1 MSRKFFT
8 PLIAF
13 IMCLASCSFIS
24 KDFDT
29 SDKDNLIIQL
39 ITYVLDQ
46 AHYLDKDINDEFSE
60 KVFKTFIDNLDPSKR
75 YFYASDIE
83 EFSEYKYLID
93 DAFKNPNL
101 DFFNLVYNRYNIRL
115 VESKSIFELILSQP
129 FDFSKEEIFE
139 SDFELLDF
147 VQTKSEL
154 YERWRKLLKTYV
166 IENYHD
172 EIEDDLKKLEKD
184 SSFVVRKP
192 ELIEKENREL
202 LNETMLQNFKF
213 ISEEMQRSDWFS
225 VYINSFV
232 SQYDPNTSYLDPESK
247 DRFDVDMSGNYA
259 GIGARLQ
266 KKIDKVEITEVISG
280 GPAWRDNKL
289 EKGDAI
295 LKVRQ
300 DNEEEPVSILNMR
313 LSEAVKLIKGK
324 KGTKVH
330 LTVKKVDGSISEI
343 TVKRDIVLLEET
355 YIKSSFVQ
363 KDSSIYG
370 VINIPKFYID
380 FDNQSNRDAAKD
392 LKIEIERLKEVG
404 VQGLIIDLRNNGG
417 GSLKTVVDMAGMFI
431 KNGPVVQVKY
441 FDKEKQVL
449 RDRDK
454 NILWKGPL
462 VILVNEGS
470 ASASE
475 ILAAAMQDY
484 KRAIIIGG
492 NQTWGK
498 GTVQTVF
505 PLNRMVRGNTNGDLG
520 ALRYTTQKYYR
531 INGGS
536 VQLEGVKSDI
546 NVPYRYKYLEFGE
559 KDSENPLKWDEI
571 DKVEFT
577 PWNSNFDFDEAINKS
592 NLRMAS
598 NEYLK
603 LIDENAKWIKFI
615 RDNKIINLNYEKFKL
630 EINEN
635 LTKTEKFK
643 ILNDY
648 SMNYNFKSLPYE
660 IDLIKNDSVLGL
672 KRKRWHA
679 SLNKDL
685 YIDEALNVLSDL
697 RFSIHNKPENEP
709 TEFDARYGNEPGDGI
724 VSGSVLRPGGDGL
737 IFLSTSTNIQ
747 TTNN

>member
-1 MSRKFFT
+1 MSKNLFT
-8 PLIAF
+8 LLIAF
-13 IMCLASCSFIS
+13 IMCLASCSFVS

-46 AHYLDKDINDEFSE
+46 AHYLDKEINDEFSE
-60 KVFKTFIDNLDPSKR
+60 KVFDTFLENLDPYKR

-83 EFSEYKYLID
+83 EFSKYKYLID

-101 DFFNLVYNRYNIRL
+101 DFFELVYKRYTKRML
-115 VESKSIFELILSQP
+115 ESEKIFNDILSKP
-129 FDFSKEEIFE
+129 FDFNKNEVCEC
-139 SDFELLDF
+139 DFEELDY
-147 VQTKSEL
+147 VKTKDQL
-154 YERWRKLLKTYV
+154 FDRWRKLLKIYV
-166 IENYHD
+166 IENYHN
-172 EIEDDLKKLEKD
+172 EIEDDLRKSKED
-184 SSFVVRKP
+184 SDFILRNPV
-192 ELIEKENREL
+192 LIEKKTRETL
-202 LNETMLQNFKF
+202 KETMQQNYAF

-280 GPAWRDNKL
+280 GPAWRDNIL

-300 DNEEEPVSILNMR
+300 DNEDEPVGILNMR

-330 LTVKKVDGSISEI
+330 LTVKKVDGTVTEV

-355 YIKSSFVQ
+355 YIKSSIVE
-363 KDSSIYG
+363 KDNNTYG
-370 VINIPKFYID
+370 LINIPKFYID

-392 LKIEIERLKEVG
+392 LRTEIERLKEQG
-404 VQGLIIDLRNNGG
+404 IQGLVIDLRNNGG
-417 GSLKTVVDMAGMFI
+417 GALKTVVDMAGMFI

-449 RDRDK
+449 SDRDRSV
-454 NILWKGPL
+454 LWTGPL

-498 GTVQTVF
+498 GTVQNVF

-559 KDSENPLKWDEI
+559 KDSENPLQWDEI
-571 DKVEFT
+571 DKVEFDT
-577 PWNSNFDFDEAINKS
+577 WNSNFNFEEAITKS
-592 NLRMAS
+592 NKRMAN

-603 LIDENAKWIKFI
+603 LVDENAKWIKSV
-615 RDNKIINLNYEKFKL
+615 RDNKLINLNYDKFKL
-630 EINEN
+630 ELEEN
-635 LTKTEKFK
+635 SSITEKFK
-643 ILNDY
+643 ALNDY
-648 SMNYNFKSLPYE
+648 SMNYSFKSLPYE
-660 IDLIKNDSVLGL
+660 LDLIKNDSVLGL
-672 KRKRWHA
+672 KRERWHK
-679 SLNKDL
+679 SLNKDF

-697 RFSIHNKPENEP
+697 RFS
-709 TEFDARYGNEPGDGI
+709 Y
-724 VSGSVLRPGGDGL
+724 L
-737 IFLSTSTNIQ
+737 
-747 TTNN
+747 NN

>member
-1 MSRKFFT
+1 MSKNLFT
-8 PLIAF
+8 LLIAF
-13 IMCLASCSFIS
+13 IMCLASCSFVS

-46 AHYLDKDINDEFSE
+46 AHYLDKEINDEFSE
-60 KVFKTFIDNLDPSKR
+60 KVFDTFLENLDPYKR

-83 EFSEYKYLID
+83 EFSKYKYLID

-101 DFFNLVYNRYNIRL
+101 DFFELVYKRYTKRML
-115 VESKSIFELILSQP
+115 ESEKIFNDILSKP
-129 FDFSKEEIFE
+129 FDFNKDEVCEC
-139 SDFELLDF
+139 DFEELDY
-147 VQTKSEL
+147 VKTKDQL
-154 YERWRKLLKTYV
+154 FDRWRKLLKIYV
-166 IENYHD
+166 IEIYHN
-172 EIEDDLKKLEKD
+172 EIEDDLRKSKENSDFIL
-184 SSFVVRKP
+184 RKP
-192 ELIEKENREL
+192 VLIEQKTRESLKEI
-202 LNETMLQNFKF
+202 MQQNYVF

-280 GPAWRDNKL
+280 GPAWRDNIL

-300 DNEEEPVSILNMR
+300 DNEDEPVGILNMR

-330 LTVKKVDGSISEI
+330 LTVKKLDGTVNEI

-355 YIKSSFVQ
+355 YIKSSIVE
-363 KDSSIYG
+363 KDNNTYG
-370 VINIPKFYID
+370 LINIPKFYID

-392 LKIEIERLKEVG
+392 LRTEIERLKEQG
-404 VQGLIIDLRNNGG
+404 IQGLVIDLRNNGG
-417 GSLKTVVDMAGMFI
+417 GALKTVVEMAGMFI

-449 RDRDK
+449 SDRDRSV
-454 NILWKGPL
+454 LWTGPL

-498 GTVQTVF
+498 GTVQNVF

-559 KDSENPLKWDEI
+559 KDSENPLQWDEI
-571 DKVEFT
+571 DKVEFDT
-577 PWNSNFDFDEAINKS
+577 WNSNFNFEEAITQSNK
-592 NLRMAS
+592 RMAD

-603 LIDENAKWIKFI
+603 LIDENAKWIKSI
-615 RDNKIINLNYEKFKL
+615 RDNKLINLNYDKFKL
-630 EINEN
+630 ELEEN
-635 LTKTEKFK
+635 SSISKKFK
-643 ILNDY
+643 ALNDY
-648 SMNYNFKSLPYE
+648 SMNYSFKSLPYE
-660 IDLIKNDSVLGL
+660 LDLIKNDSVLGL
-672 KRKRWHA
+672 KRERWHK
-679 SLNKDL
+679 SLNKDF

-697 RFSIHNKPENEP
+697 RFSYLDN
-709 TEFDARYGNEPGDGI
+709 
-724 VSGSVLRPGGDGL
+724 
-737 IFLSTSTNIQ
+737 
-747 TTNN
+747 

>member
-1 MSRKFFT
+1 MRKNVFT
-8 PLIAF
+8 LLIAF

-24 KDFDT
+24 KNFDT
-29 SDKDNLIIQL
+29 SDKDNLVIQL
-39 ITYVLDQ
+39 ITYVLDE
-46 AHYLDKDINDEFSE
+46 AHYLDKEINDEFSE
-60 KVFKTFIDNLDPSKR
+60 KVFDTFLENLDPYKR
-75 YFYASDIE
+75 YFYASDFE
-83 EFSEYKYLID
+83 EFSKYKYSVD

-101 DFFNLVYNRYNIRL
+101 DFFELVYKRYNKRIS
-115 VESKSIFELILSQP
+115 ESEKIFNSILSKP
-129 FDFSKEEIFE
+129 FDFSKNEVFE
-139 SDFELLDF
+139 LDFEVLEY
-147 VQTKSEL
+147 VQSKEEL
-154 YERWRKLLKTYV
+154 YDRWRKLLKIYV
-166 IENYHD
+166 IENYHN
-172 EIEDDLKKLEKD
+172 EIEDDLRKQEEDANFK
-184 SSFVVRKP
+184 VRDFK
-192 ELIEKENREL
+192 LIEKETRESL
-202 LNETMLQNFKF
+202 AETLIQNFKF
-213 ISEEMQRSDWFS
+213 VTEEMQRSDWFS

-280 GPAWRDNKL
+280 GPAWRDNIL

-300 DNEEEPVSILNMR
+300 DKQEESVSILNMR

-330 LTVKKVDGSISEI
+330 LTVKKVDGSISEV
-343 TVKRDIVLLEET
+343 TVKRDIVQLEET
-355 YIKSSFVQ
+355 YIKSSIVE
-363 KDSSIYG
+363 KGNNNYG

-380 FDNQSNRDAAKD
+380 FDNQNNRDAAKD
-392 LKIEIERLKEVG
+392 LRTEIIRLKE
-404 VQGLIIDLRNNGG
+404 QGMKGLVIDLRNNGG
-417 GSLKTVVDMAGMFI
+417 GALKTVVDMAGMFI

-449 RDRDK
+449 SDRDRS
-454 NILWKGPL
+454 ILWTGPL

-498 GTVQTVF
+498 GTVQNVF

-546 NVPYRYKYLEFGE
+546 NVPFRYKYLDYGE

-571 DKVEFT
+571 DKVNYTTWE
-577 PWNSNFDFDEAINKS
+577 SNFDFDLAISKS
-592 NLRMAS
+592 KERMS
-598 NEYLK
+598 NNEYLK
-603 LIDENAKWIKFI
+603 LVDENARWIKKV
-615 RDNKIINLNYEKFKL
+615 RDDKLINLNYDKYKIELEKNSSETKKFKA
-630 EINEN
+630 
-635 LTKTEKFK
+635 
-643 ILNDY
+643 LNDF
-648 SMNYNFKSLPYE
+648 SMNYNFRSLPYE
-660 IDLIKNDSVLGL
+660 LDLIEKDSVLGI
-672 KRKRWHA
+672 KRERWHK
-679 SLNKDL
+679 SLNKDF

-697 RFSIHNKPENEP
+697 RFSYLDN
-709 TEFDARYGNEPGDGI
+709 
-724 VSGSVLRPGGDGL
+724 
-737 IFLSTSTNIQ
+737 
-747 TTNN
+747 

>member
-1 MSRKFFT
+1 MSKNLFT
-8 PLIAF
+8 LLIAF
-13 IMCLASCSFIS
+13 IMCLASCSFVS

-46 AHYLDKDINDEFSE
+46 AHYLDKEINDEFSE
-60 KVFKTFIDNLDPSKR
+60 KVFYTFLENLDPYKR

-83 EFSEYKYLID
+83 EFSKYKFLID

-101 DFFNLVYNRYNIRL
+101 DFFELVYKRYNKRIL
-115 VESKSIFELILSQP
+115 ESEKIFNDILSKP
-129 FDFSKEEIFE
+129 FDFNKDEVCEC
-139 SDFELLDF
+139 DFEELDY
-147 VQTKSEL
+147 VKTKDQL
-154 YERWRKLLKTYV
+154 FDRWRKLLKIYV
-166 IENYHD
+166 IENYHN
-172 EIEDDLKKLEKD
+172 EIEDDLRKSKD
-184 SSFVVRKP
+184 DSDFILRNPV
-192 ELIEKENREL
+192 LIEKKTRETL
-202 LNETMLQNFKF
+202 KETMQQNYAF

-280 GPAWRDNKL
+280 GPAWRDNIL

-300 DNEEEPVSILNMR
+300 DNEDEPVGILNMR

-330 LTVKKVDGSISEI
+330 LTVKKVDGTVTEV

-355 YIKSSFVQ
+355 YIKSSIVE
-363 KDSSIYG
+363 KDNNTYG
-370 VINIPKFYID
+370 LINIPKFYID

-392 LKIEIERLKEVG
+392 LRTEIERLKEQG
-404 VQGLIIDLRNNGG
+404 IQGLVIDLRNNGG
-417 GSLKTVVDMAGMFI
+417 GALKTVVDMAGMFI

-449 RDRDK
+449 SDRDRSV
-454 NILWKGPL
+454 LWTGPL

-498 GTVQTVF
+498 GTVQNVF
-505 PLNRMVRGNTNGDLG
+505 PLNRMGRGNTNGDLG

-559 KDSENPLKWDEI
+559 KDSENPLQWDEI
-571 DKVEFT
+571 DKVEFDT
-577 PWNSNFDFDEAINKS
+577 WNSNFNFEEAITKS
-592 NLRMAS
+592 NKRMAN

-603 LIDENAKWIKFI
+603 LVDENAKWIKSV
-615 RDNKIINLNYEKFKL
+615 RDNKLINLNYDKFKL
-630 EINEN
+630 ELEEN
-635 LTKTEKFK
+635 SSITEKFK
-643 ILNDY
+643 ALNDY
-648 SMNYNFKSLPYE
+648 SMNYSFKSLPYE
-660 IDLIKNDSVLGL
+660 LDLIKNDSVLGL
-672 KRKRWHA
+672 KRERWHK
-679 SLNKDL
+679 SLNKDF

-697 RFSIHNKPENEP
+697 RFSYLDN
-709 TEFDARYGNEPGDGI
+709 
-724 VSGSVLRPGGDGL
+724 
-737 IFLSTSTNIQ
+737 
-747 TTNN
+747 

>member
-1 MSRKFFT
+1 MSKNLFT
-8 PLIAF
+8 LLIAF
-13 IMCLASCSFIS
+13 IMCLASCSFVS

-46 AHYLDKDINDEFSE
+46 AHYLDKEINDEFSE
-60 KVFKTFIDNLDPSKR
+60 KVFDTFLENLDPYKR

-83 EFSEYKYLID
+83 EFSKYKYLID

-101 DFFNLVYNRYNIRL
+101 DFFELVYKRYTKRML
-115 VESKSIFELILSQP
+115 ESEKIFNDILSKP
-129 FDFSKEEIFE
+129 FDFNKNEVCEC
-139 SDFELLDF
+139 DFEELDY
-147 VQTKSEL
+147 VKTKDQL
-154 YERWRKLLKTYV
+154 FDRWRKLLKIYV
-166 IENYHD
+166 IENYHN
-172 EIEDDLKKLEKD
+172 EIEDDLRKSKED
-184 SSFVVRKP
+184 SDFILRNPV
-192 ELIEKENREL
+192 LIEKKTRETL
-202 LNETMLQNFKF
+202 KETMQQNYAF

-280 GPAWRDNKL
+280 GPAWRDNIL

-300 DNEEEPVSILNMR
+300 DKEDEPVGILNMR

-330 LTVKKVDGSISEI
+330 LTVKKVDGTVTEV

-355 YIKSSFVQ
+355 YIKSSIVE
-363 KDSSIYG
+363 KDNNTYG
-370 VINIPKFYID
+370 LINIPKFYID

-392 LKIEIERLKEVG
+392 LRTEIERLKEQG
-404 VQGLIIDLRNNGG
+404 IQGLVIDLRNNGG
-417 GSLKTVVDMAGMFI
+417 GALKTVVDMAGMFI

-449 RDRDK
+449 SDRDRSV
-454 NILWKGPL
+454 LWTGPL

-498 GTVQTVF
+498 GTVQNVF

-559 KDSENPLKWDEI
+559 KDSENPLQWDEI
-571 DKVEFT
+571 DKVEFNT
-577 PWNSNFDFDEAINKS
+577 WNSNFNFEEAITKS
-592 NLRMAS
+592 NKRMAN

-603 LIDENAKWIKFI
+603 LVDENAKWIKSV
-615 RDNKIINLNYEKFKL
+615 RDNKLINLNYDKYKL
-630 EINEN
+630 ELEEN
-635 LTKTEKFK
+635 SSITEKFK
-643 ILNDY
+643 ALNDY
-648 SMNYNFKSLPYE
+648 SMNYSFKSLPYE
-660 IDLIKNDSVLGL
+660 LDLIKNDSVLGL
-672 KRKRWHA
+672 KRERWHK
-679 SLNKDL
+679 SLNKDF

-697 RFSIHNKPENEP
+697 RFSYLDN
-709 TEFDARYGNEPGDGI
+709 
-724 VSGSVLRPGGDGL
+724 
-737 IFLSTSTNIQ
+737 
-747 TTNN
+747 

>member
-1 MSRKFFT
+1 
-8 PLIAF
+8 
-13 IMCLASCSFIS
+13 MCLASCSFVS

-29 SDKDNLIIQL
+29 SDKDNLVIQL

-46 AHYLDKDINDEFSE
+46 AHYLDKEINDEFSE
-60 KVFKTFIDNLDPSKR
+60 KVFNTFLENLDPFKR
-75 YFYASDIE
+75 YFNSSDIKD
-83 EFSEYKYLID
+83 FSAYKYSID

-101 DFFNLVYNRYNIRL
+101 EFFDLVYERYSKRMS
-115 VESKSIFELILSQP
+115 ESEEIFKEILSQP
-129 FDFSKEEIFE
+129 FDFSKDEVCEC
-139 SDFELLDF
+139 DFEVLDY
-147 VQTKSEL
+147 VKTKDEL
-154 YERWRKLLKTYV
+154 YDRWRKLLKIYV

-172 EIEDDLKKLEKD
+172 EIKLDLKKQEEDIEFNPRTLAE
-184 SSFVVRKP
+184 
-192 ELIEKENREL
+192 IEKETRDAL
-202 LNETMLQNFKF
+202 SVTMNDNYRF
-213 ISEEMQRSDWFS
+213 ITQEIQRGDWLS
-225 VYINSFV
+225 IYINSFV

-280 GPAWRDNKL
+280 GPAWRDNIL

-300 DNEEEPVSILNMR
+300 DDENEAVSILEMR
-313 LSEAVKLIKGK
+313 LSEAVKLIKGD

-330 LTVKKVDGSISEI
+330 LTIKKVDGSINEV

-355 YIKSSFVQ
+355 YIKSSIVEKGDNF
-363 KDSSIYG
+363 YG

-392 LKIEIERLKEVG
+392 LRTEISRLKEEG
-404 VQGLIIDLRNNGG
+404 VKGLVIDLRNNGG
-417 GSLKTVVDMAGMFI
+417 GALKTVVDMAGMFI
-431 KNGPVVQVKY
+431 KSGPVVQVKY

-449 RDRDK
+449 SDRDRS
-454 NILWKGPL
+454 ILWTGPL

-498 GTVQTVF
+498 GTVQNVF

-531 INGGS
+531 INGRS

-546 NVPYRYKYLEFGE
+546 NVPYRYKYLDFGE
-559 KDSENPLKWDEI
+559 KDSENPLQWDEI
-571 DKVEFT
+571 DDVDYTK
-577 PWNSNFDFDEAINKS
+577 WQSNFDFEEAIEKS
-592 NLRMAS
+592 KIRMTD
-598 NEYLK
+598 NEYLN
-603 LIDENAKWIKFI
+603 LVEENAKWIKSI
-615 RDNKIINLNYEKFKL
+615 RDDKVINLNYEKFKEEL
-630 EINEN
+630 ENN
-635 LTKTEKFK
+635 SLKTEKFK
-643 ILNDY
+643 SLNDY
-648 SMNYNFKSLPYE
+648 SLDYKFQSLPYE
-660 IDLIKNDSVLGL
+660 LDLIKKDSVLGI
-672 KRKRWHA
+672 KRERWHK
-679 SLNKDL
+679 SLNKDF

-697 RFSIHNKPENEP
+697 RFSYLEN
-709 TEFDARYGNEPGDGI
+709 
-724 VSGSVLRPGGDGL
+724 
-737 IFLSTSTNIQ
+737 
-747 TTNN
+747 

>member
-1 MSRKFFT
+1 MSKNLFT
-8 PLIAF
+8 LLIAF
-13 IMCLASCSFIS
+13 IMCLASCSFVS

-46 AHYLDKDINDEFSE
+46 AHYLDKEINNEFSE
-60 KVFKTFIDNLDPSKR
+60 KVFDTFLENLDPYKR

-83 EFSEYKYLID
+83 EFSKYKYLID

-101 DFFNLVYNRYNIRL
+101 DFFELVYKRYTKRML
-115 VESKSIFELILSQP
+115 ESEKIFNDILSKP
-129 FDFSKEEIFE
+129 FDFNKNEVCEC
-139 SDFELLDF
+139 DFEELDY
-147 VQTKSEL
+147 VKTKDQL
-154 YERWRKLLKTYV
+154 FDRWRKLLKIYV
-166 IENYHD
+166 IENYHN
-172 EIEDDLKKLEKD
+172 EIEDDL
-184 SSFVVRKP
+184 RKSKEDTDFSIRSP
-192 ELIEKENREL
+192 NLIEKKTRETL
-202 LNETMLQNFKF
+202 KETMQQNYAF

-280 GPAWRDNKL
+280 GPAWRDNIL

-300 DNEEEPVSILNMR
+300 DKENEPVGILNMR

-330 LTVKKVDGSISEI
+330 LTVKKVDGTVTEV

-355 YIKSSFVQ
+355 YIKSSIVE
-363 KDSSIYG
+363 KDNNTYG
-370 VINIPKFYID
+370 LINIPKFYID

-392 LKIEIERLKEVG
+392 LRTEIERLKEQG
-404 VQGLIIDLRNNGG
+404 IQGLVIDLRNNGG
-417 GSLKTVVDMAGMFI
+417 GALKTVVDMAGMFI

-449 RDRDK
+449 SDRDRSV
-454 NILWKGPL
+454 LWTGPL

-498 GTVQTVF
+498 GTVQNVF

-559 KDSENPLKWDEI
+559 KDSENPLQWDEI
-571 DKVEFT
+571 DKVEFDT
-577 PWNSNFDFDEAINKS
+577 WNSNFNFEEAITKS
-592 NLRMAS
+592 NKRMAN

-603 LIDENAKWIKFI
+603 LVDENAKWIKSV
-615 RDNKIINLNYEKFKL
+615 RDNKLINLNYDKFKL
-630 EINEN
+630 ELEEN
-635 LTKTEKFK
+635 SSITEKFK
-643 ILNDY
+643 ALNDY
-648 SMNYNFKSLPYE
+648 SMNYSFKSLPYE
-660 IDLIKNDSVLGL
+660 LDLIKNDSVLGL
-672 KRKRWHA
+672 KRERWHK
-679 SLNKDL
+679 SLNKDF

-697 RFSIHNKPENEP
+697 RFSYLDN
-709 TEFDARYGNEPGDGI
+709 
-724 VSGSVLRPGGDGL
+724 
-737 IFLSTSTNIQ
+737 
-747 TTNN
+747 

>member
-1 MSRKFFT
+1 MSKNLFT
-8 PLIAF
+8 LLIAF
-13 IMCLASCSFIS
+13 IMCLASCSFVS

-46 AHYLDKDINDEFSE
+46 AHYLDKEINDEFSE
-60 KVFKTFIDNLDPSKR
+60 KVFDTFLENLDPYKR

-83 EFSEYKYLID
+83 EFSKYKYLID

-101 DFFNLVYNRYNIRL
+101 DFFELVYKRYTKRML
-115 VESKSIFELILSQP
+115 ESEKIFNDILSKP
-129 FDFSKEEIFE
+129 FDFNKDEVCEC
-139 SDFELLDF
+139 DFEELDY
-147 VQTKSEL
+147 VKTKDQL
-154 YERWRKLLKTYV
+154 FDRWRKLLKIYV
-166 IENYHD
+166 IENYHN
-172 EIEDDLKKLEKD
+172 EIEDDLRKSKED
-184 SSFVVRKP
+184 SDFILRNPV
-192 ELIEKENREL
+192 LIEKKTRETL
-202 LNETMLQNFKF
+202 KETMQQNYAF

-280 GPAWRDNKL
+280 GPAWRDNIL

-300 DNEEEPVSILNMR
+300 DKEDEPVGILNMR

-330 LTVKKVDGSISEI
+330 LTVKKVDGTVTEV

-355 YIKSSFVQ
+355 YIKSSIVE
-363 KDSSIYG
+363 KDNNTYG
-370 VINIPKFYID
+370 LINIPKFYID

-392 LKIEIERLKEVG
+392 LRTEIERLKEQG
-404 VQGLIIDLRNNGG
+404 IQGLVIDLRNNGG
-417 GSLKTVVDMAGMFI
+417 GALKTVVDMAGMFI

-449 RDRDK
+449 SDRDRSV
-454 NILWKGPL
+454 LWTGPL

-498 GTVQTVF
+498 GTVQNVF

-559 KDSENPLKWDEI
+559 KDSENPLQWDEI
-571 DKVEFT
+571 DKVEFDT
-577 PWNSNFDFDEAINKS
+577 WNSNFNFEEAITKS
-592 NLRMAS
+592 NKRMAN

-603 LIDENAKWIKFI
+603 LVDENAKWIKSV
-615 RDNKIINLNYEKFKL
+615 RDNKLINLNYDKFKL
-630 EINEN
+630 ELEEN
-635 LTKTEKFK
+635 SSITEKFK
-643 ILNDY
+643 ALNDY
-648 SMNYNFKSLPYE
+648 SMNYSFKSLPYE
-660 IDLIKNDSVLGL
+660 LDLIKNDSVLGL
-672 KRKRWHA
+672 KRERWHK
-679 SLNKDL
+679 SLNKDF

-697 RFSIHNKPENEP
+697 RFSYLDN
-709 TEFDARYGNEPGDGI
+709 
-724 VSGSVLRPGGDGL
+724 
-737 IFLSTSTNIQ
+737 
-747 TTNN
+747 

>member
-1 MSRKFFT
+1 MSKNLFT
-8 PLIAF
+8 LLIAF
-13 IMCLASCSFIS
+13 IMCLASCSFVS

-46 AHYLDKDINDEFSE
+46 AHYLDKEINDEFSE
-60 KVFKTFIDNLDPSKR
+60 KVFDTFLENLDPYKR

-83 EFSEYKYLID
+83 EFSKYKYLID

-101 DFFNLVYNRYNIRL
+101 DFFELVYKRYTKRML
-115 VESKSIFELILSQP
+115 ESEKIFNDILSKP
-129 FDFSKEEIFE
+129 FDFNKNEVCEC
-139 SDFELLDF
+139 DFEELDY
-147 VQTKSEL
+147 VKTKDQL
-154 YERWRKLLKTYV
+154 FDRWRKLLKIYV
-166 IENYHD
+166 IENYHN
-172 EIEDDLKKLEKD
+172 EIEDDLRKSKD
-184 SSFVVRKP
+184 DSDFILRNPV
-192 ELIEKENREL
+192 LIEKKTRESL
-202 LNETMLQNFKF
+202 KETMQQNYAF

-280 GPAWRDNKL
+280 GPAWRDNIL

-300 DNEEEPVSILNMR
+300 DKEDEPVGILNMR

-330 LTVKKVDGSISEI
+330 LTVKKVDGTVTEV

-355 YIKSSFVQ
+355 YIKSSIVE
-363 KDSSIYG
+363 KDNNTYG
-370 VINIPKFYID
+370 LINIPKFYID

-392 LKIEIERLKEVG
+392 LRTEIERLKEQG
-404 VQGLIIDLRNNGG
+404 IQGLVIDLRNNGG
-417 GSLKTVVDMAGMFI
+417 GALKTVVDMAGMFI

-449 RDRDK
+449 SDRDRSV
-454 NILWKGPL
+454 LWTGPL

-498 GTVQTVF
+498 GTVQNVF

-559 KDSENPLKWDEI
+559 KDSENPLQWDEI
-571 DKVEFT
+571 DKVEFDT
-577 PWNSNFDFDEAINKS
+577 WNSNFNFEEAITKS
-592 NLRMAS
+592 NKRMAN

-603 LIDENAKWIKFI
+603 LVDENAKWIKSV
-615 RDNKIINLNYEKFKL
+615 RDNKLINLNYDKFKL
-630 EINEN
+630 ELEEN
-635 LTKTEKFK
+635 SSITEKFK
-643 ILNDY
+643 ALNDY
-648 SMNYNFKSLPYE
+648 SMNYSFKSLPYE
-660 IDLIKNDSVLGL
+660 LDLIKNDSVLGL
-672 KRKRWHA
+672 KRERWHK
-679 SLNKDL
+679 SLNKDF

-697 RFSIHNKPENEP
+697 RFSYLDN
-709 TEFDARYGNEPGDGI
+709 
-724 VSGSVLRPGGDGL
+724 
-737 IFLSTSTNIQ
+737 
-747 TTNN
+747 

>member
-1 MSRKFFT
+1 MSKNLFT
-8 PLIAF
+8 LLIAF
-13 IMCLASCSFIS
+13 IMCLASCSFVS

-46 AHYLDKDINDEFSE
+46 AHYLDKEINDEFSE
-60 KVFKTFIDNLDPSKR
+60 KVFDTFLENLDPYKR

-83 EFSEYKYLID
+83 EFSKYKYLID

-101 DFFNLVYNRYNIRL
+101 DFFELVYKRYTKRML
-115 VESKSIFELILSQP
+115 ESEKIFNDILSKP
-129 FDFSKEEIFE
+129 FDFNKNEVCEC
-139 SDFELLDF
+139 DFEELDY
-147 VQTKSEL
+147 VKTKDQL
-154 YERWRKLLKTYV
+154 FDRWRKLLKIYV
-166 IENYHD
+166 IENYHN
-172 EIEDDLKKLEKD
+172 EIEDDLRKSKED
-184 SSFVVRKP
+184 SDFILRNPV
-192 ELIEKENREL
+192 LIEKKTRETL
-202 LNETMLQNFKF
+202 KETMQQNYAF

-280 GPAWRDNKL
+280 GPAWRDNIL

-300 DNEEEPVSILNMR
+300 DKEDEPVGILNMR

-330 LTVKKVDGSISEI
+330 LTVKKVDGTVTEV

-355 YIKSSFVQ
+355 YIKSSIVE
-363 KDSSIYG
+363 KDNNTYG
-370 VINIPKFYID
+370 LINIPKFYID

-392 LKIEIERLKEVG
+392 LRTEIERLKEQG
-404 VQGLIIDLRNNGG
+404 IQGLVIDLRNNGG
-417 GSLKTVVDMAGMFI
+417 GALKTVVDMAGMFI

-449 RDRDK
+449 SDRDRSV
-454 NILWKGPL
+454 LWTGPL

-498 GTVQTVF
+498 GTVQNVF

-559 KDSENPLKWDEI
+559 KDSENPLQWDEI
-571 DKVEFT
+571 DKVEFNT
-577 PWNSNFDFDEAINKS
+577 WNSNFNFEEAITKS
-592 NLRMAS
+592 NKRMAN

-603 LIDENAKWIKFI
+603 LVDENAKWIKSV
-615 RDNKIINLNYEKFKL
+615 RDNKLINLNYDKFKL
-630 EINEN
+630 ELEEN
-635 LTKTEKFK
+635 SSITEKFK
-643 ILNDY
+643 ALNDY
-648 SMNYNFKSLPYE
+648 SMNYSFKSLPYE
-660 IDLIKNDSVLGL
+660 LDLIKNDSVLGL
-672 KRKRWHA
+672 KRERWHK
-679 SLNKDL
+679 SLNKDF

-697 RFSIHNKPENEP
+697 RFS
-709 TEFDARYGNEPGDGI
+709 Y
-724 VSGSVLRPGGDGL
+724 L
-737 IFLSTSTNIQ
+737 
-747 TTNN
+747 NN

>member
-1 MSRKFFT
+1 MSKNLFT
-8 PLIAF
+8 LLIAF
-13 IMCLASCSFIS
+13 IMCLASCSFVS

-46 AHYLDKDINDEFSE
+46 AHYLDKEINDEFSE
-60 KVFKTFIDNLDPSKR
+60 KVFDTFLENLDPYKR

-83 EFSEYKYLID
+83 EFSKYKYLID

-101 DFFNLVYNRYNIRL
+101 DFFELVYKRYTKRML
-115 VESKSIFELILSQP
+115 ESEKIFNDILSKP
-129 FDFSKEEIFE
+129 FDFNKDEVCEC
-139 SDFELLDF
+139 DFEELDY
-147 VQTKSEL
+147 VKTKDQL
-154 YERWRKLLKTYV
+154 FDRWRKLLKIYV
-166 IENYHD
+166 IENYHN
-172 EIEDDLKKLEKD
+172 EIEDDLRKSKD
-184 SSFVVRKP
+184 DSNFILRNPV
-192 ELIEKENREL
+192 LIEKKTRESL
-202 LNETMLQNFKF
+202 KETMQQNYAF

-280 GPAWRDNKL
+280 GPAWRDNIL

-300 DNEEEPVSILNMR
+300 DKEDEPVGILNMR

-330 LTVKKVDGSISEI
+330 LTVKKVDGTVTEV

-355 YIKSSFVQ
+355 YIKSSIVE
-363 KDSSIYG
+363 KDNNTYG
-370 VINIPKFYID
+370 LINIPKFYID

-392 LKIEIERLKEVG
+392 LRTEIERLKEQG
-404 VQGLIIDLRNNGG
+404 IQGLVIDLRNNGG
-417 GSLKTVVDMAGMFI
+417 GALKTVVDMAGMFI

-449 RDRDK
+449 SDRDRSV
-454 NILWKGPL
+454 LWTGPL

-498 GTVQTVF
+498 GTVQNVF

-559 KDSENPLKWDEI
+559 KDSENPLQWDEI
-571 DKVEFT
+571 DKVEFDT
-577 PWNSNFDFDEAINKS
+577 WNSNFNFEEAITKS
-592 NLRMAS
+592 NKRMAN

-603 LIDENAKWIKFI
+603 LVDENAKWIKSI
-615 RDNKIINLNYEKFKL
+615 RDNKLINLNYDKFKL
-630 EINEN
+630 ELEEN
-635 LTKTEKFK
+635 SSITEKFK
-643 ILNDY
+643 ALNDY
-648 SMNYNFKSLPYE
+648 SMNYSFKSLPYE
-660 IDLIKNDSVLGL
+660 LDLIKNDSVLGL
-672 KRKRWHA
+672 KRERWHK
-679 SLNKDL
+679 SLNKDF

-697 RFSIHNKPENEP
+697 RFSYLDN
-709 TEFDARYGNEPGDGI
+709 
-724 VSGSVLRPGGDGL
+724 
-737 IFLSTSTNIQ
+737 
-747 TTNN
+747 

>member
-1 MSRKFFT
+1 MSKNLFT
-8 PLIAF
+8 LLIAF
-13 IMCLASCSFIS
+13 IMCLASCSFVS

-46 AHYLDKDINDEFSE
+46 AHYLDKEINDEFSE
-60 KVFKTFIDNLDPSKR
+60 KVFDTFLENLDPYKR

-83 EFSEYKYLID
+83 EFSKYKFLID

-101 DFFNLVYNRYNIRL
+101 DFFELVYKRYTKRML
-115 VESKSIFELILSQP
+115 ESEKIFNDILSKP
-129 FDFSKEEIFE
+129 FDFNIDEVCEC
-139 SDFELLDF
+139 DFEELDY
-147 VQTKSEL
+147 VKTKDQL
-154 YERWRKLLKTYV
+154 FDRWRKLLKIYV
-166 IENYHD
+166 IENYHN
-172 EIEDDLKKLEKD
+172 EIEDDLRKSKED
-184 SSFVVRKP
+184 SDFILRDPV
-192 ELIEKENREL
+192 LIEEKTRESL
-202 LNETMLQNFKF
+202 KETMQQNYVF

-280 GPAWRDNKL
+280 GPAWRDNIL

-300 DNEEEPVSILNMR
+300 DNEDEPIGILNMR

-330 LTVKKVDGSISEI
+330 LTVKKVDGTVTEV

-355 YIKSSFVQ
+355 YIKSSIVE
-363 KDSSIYG
+363 KDNNTYG
-370 VINIPKFYID
+370 LINIPKFYID

-392 LKIEIERLKEVG
+392 LRTEIERLKEEG
-404 VQGLIIDLRNNGG
+404 IQGLVIDLRNNGG
-417 GSLKTVVDMAGMFI
+417 GALKTVVDMAGMFI

-449 RDRDK
+449 SDRDRSV
-454 NILWKGPL
+454 LWTGPL

-498 GTVQTVF
+498 GTVQNVF

-559 KDSENPLKWDEI
+559 KDSENPLQWDEI
-571 DKVEFT
+571 DKVEFDT
-577 PWNSNFDFDEAINKS
+577 WNSNFNFEEAITKS
-592 NLRMAS
+592 NKRMAN

-603 LIDENAKWIKFI
+603 LVDENAKWIKSV
-615 RDNKIINLNYEKFKL
+615 RDNKLINLNYDKFKL
-630 EINEN
+630 ELEEN
-635 LTKTEKFK
+635 SSITEKFK
-643 ILNDY
+643 ALNDY
-648 SMNYNFKSLPYE
+648 SMNYSFKSLPYE
-660 IDLIKNDSVLGL
+660 LDLIKNDSVLGL
-672 KRKRWHA
+672 KRERWHK
-679 SLNKDL
+679 SLNKDF

-697 RFSIHNKPENEP
+697 RFSYLDN
-709 TEFDARYGNEPGDGI
+709 
-724 VSGSVLRPGGDGL
+724 
-737 IFLSTSTNIQ
+737 
-747 TTNN
+747 

>member
-1 MSRKFFT
+1 MGKNLFT
-8 PLIAF
+8 LLIAF
-13 IMCLASCSFIS
+13 IMCLASCSFVS

-29 SDKDNLIIQL
+29 SNKDNLIIQL

-46 AHYLDKDINDEFSE
+46 AHYLDKEINDEFSE
-60 KVFKTFIDNLDPSKR
+60 KVFYTFLENLDPYKR

-83 EFSEYKYLID
+83 EFSKYKYLID

-101 DFFNLVYNRYNIRL
+101 DFFELVYNRYTKRML
-115 VESKSIFELILSQP
+115 ESEKIFNDILSKP
-129 FDFSKEEIFE
+129 FDFNKDEVCEC
-139 SDFELLDF
+139 DFEELDY
-147 VQTKSEL
+147 VNTKNQL
-154 YERWRKLLKTYV
+154 FDRWRKLLKIYV
-166 IENYHD
+166 IENYHN
-172 EIEDDLKKLEKD
+172 EIEDDLRKSKD
-184 SSFVVRKP
+184 DSDFVLRNP
-192 ELIEKENREL
+192 NLIEKKTRESL
-202 LNETMLQNFKF
+202 KETMQQNYSF

-225 VYINSFV
+225 VYINSFA

-280 GPAWRDNKL
+280 GPAWRDNIL

-300 DNEEEPVSILNMR
+300 DNEDEPVGILNMR

-330 LTVKKVDGSISEI
+330 LTVKKVDGTVTEV

-355 YIKSSFVQ
+355 YIKSSIVE
-363 KDSSIYG
+363 KDNNTYG
-370 VINIPKFYID
+370 LINIPKFYID

-392 LKIEIERLKEVG
+392 LRTEIERLKEQG
-404 VQGLIIDLRNNGG
+404 IQGLVIDLRNNGG
-417 GSLKTVVDMAGMFI
+417 GALKTVVDMAGMFI

-449 RDRDK
+449 SDRDRSV
-454 NILWKGPL
+454 LWTGPL

-498 GTVQTVF
+498 GTVQNVF

-559 KDSENPLKWDEI
+559 KDSENPLQWDEI
-571 DKVEFT
+571 DKVEFDT
-577 PWNSNFDFDEAINKS
+577 WNSNFNFEEAITKS
-592 NLRMAS
+592 NKRMAD
-598 NEYLK
+598 NKYLK
-603 LIDENAKWIKFI
+603 LVDENAKWIKSV
-615 RDNKIINLNYEKFKL
+615 RDNKLINLNYNKFKL
-630 EINEN
+630 ELEEN
-635 LTKTEKFK
+635 SSITEKFK
-643 ILNDY
+643 ALNDY
-648 SMNYNFKSLPYE
+648 SMNYSFKSLPYE
-660 IDLIKNDSVLGL
+660 LDLIKNDSVLGL
-672 KRKRWHA
+672 KRERWHK
-679 SLNKDL
+679 SLNKDF

-697 RFSIHNKPENEP
+697 RFSYLDN
-709 TEFDARYGNEPGDGI
+709 
-724 VSGSVLRPGGDGL
+724 
-737 IFLSTSTNIQ
+737 
-747 TTNN
+747 

>member
-1 MSRKFFT
+1 MKKNLFT
-8 PLIAF
+8 SLIAF
-13 IMCLASCSFIS
+13 LMCLASCSFVS

-29 SDKDNLIIQL
+29 SDKDTLIIQL

-46 AHYLDKDINDEFSE
+46 AHYLDKEIDDNFSE
-60 KVFKTFIDNLDPSKR
+60 KVFYTFLENLDPYKR
-75 YFYASDIE
+75 YFYTSDIE
-83 EFSEYKYLID
+83 QFSEYKFSID
-93 DAFKNPNL
+93 DSFKSPNL
-101 DFFNLVYNRYNIRL
+101 NFFDIVYEVYIERMS
-115 VESKSIFELILSQP
+115 ESEKILSNVLSTP
-129 FDFSKEEIFE
+129 FNFSKDEVFQL
-139 SDFELLDF
+139 DFETLDY
-147 VQTKSEL
+147 VQTKDEM
-154 YERWRKLLKTYV
+154 YDRWRRLLKIYV
-166 IENYHD
+166 IENYHN
-172 EIEDDLKKLEKD
+172 EIEDDLRKLELD
-184 SSFVVRKP
+184 NTFEVRDLKV
-192 ELIEKENREL
+192 IEKESRES
-202 LNETMLQNFKF
+202 LNEMMSQNYKF
-213 ISEEMQRSDWFS
+213 VFEEMQRSDWLS

-280 GPAWRDNKL
+280 GPAWRDNIL

-300 DNEEEPVSILNMR
+300 DDEQEPVGILTMR

-330 LTVKKVDGSISEI
+330 LTVKKVDGSISEV
-343 TVKRDIVLLEET
+343 TVKRDIVQLEET
-355 YIKSSFVQ
+355 YIKSSIVE
-363 KDSSIYG
+363 KDNNSYG
-370 VINIPKFYID
+370 IINIPKFYID

-392 LKIEIERLKEVG
+392 LRTEINRLKEQG
-404 VQGLIIDLRNNGG
+404 VKGLVIDLRNNGG
-417 GSLKTVVDMAGMFI
+417 GALKTVVDMAGMFI

-449 RDRDK
+449 SDRDRS
-454 NILWKGPL
+454 ILWSGPL

-498 GTVQTVF
+498 GTVQNVF

-531 INGGS
+531 ISGGS

-546 NVPYRYKYLEFGE
+546 NVPYRYKYLDFGE

-571 DKVEFT
+571 DDVDYTK
-577 PWNSNFDFDEAINKS
+577 WQSNFDFDLAILKS
-592 NLRMAS
+592 KERMS
-598 NEYLK
+598 NNEYLK
-603 LIDENAKWIKFI
+603 LVDENAKWIKTV
-615 RDNKIINLNYEKFKL
+615 RDDKLINLNYDSFKKKLEDNSAKTRKFKA
-630 EINEN
+630 
-635 LTKTEKFK
+635 
-643 ILNDY
+643 LNDF
-648 SMNYNFKSLPYE
+648 SMSYTFKSLPYE
-660 IDLIKNDSVLGL
+660 LDLIEKDSVLGI
-672 KRKRWHA
+672 KRERWHK

-697 RFSIHNKPENEP
+697 RFSYLEN
-709 TEFDARYGNEPGDGI
+709 
-724 VSGSVLRPGGDGL
+724 
-737 IFLSTSTNIQ
+737 
-747 TTNN
+747 

>member
-1 MSRKFFT
+1 MKKNLFT
-8 PLIAF
+8 SLIAF
-13 IMCLASCSFIS
+13 IMCLASCSFVS

-29 SDKDNLIIQL
+29 SDKDSLVIQL

-46 AHYLDKDINDEFSE
+46 AHYLDKEIDDNFSE
-60 KVFKTFIDNLDPSKR
+60 KVFNTFLENLDPYKR

-83 EFSEYKYLID
+83 EFSEYKYSID
-93 DAFKNPNL
+93 DAFKNPNF
-101 DFFNLVYNRYNIRL
+101 DFFDLVYERYKERMS
-115 VESKSIFELILSQP
+115 ESEKIFNKILSTP
-129 FDFSKEEIFE
+129 FDFSKDEVCEC
-139 SDFELLDF
+139 DFEVLDY
-147 VQTKSEL
+147 VQTNHEL
-154 YERWRKLLKTYV
+154 YDRWRKLLKIYV
-166 IENYHD
+166 IENYHN
-172 EIEDDLKKLEKD
+172 EIEDDLRKFEKD
-184 SSFVVRKP
+184 SLFQIRNLD
-192 ELIEKENREL
+192 LIEKETRESL
-202 LNETMLQNFKF
+202 SETMIQNYRFV
-213 ISEEMQRSDWFS
+213 SEEMQRSDWLS

-280 GPAWRDNKL
+280 GPAWRDNIL

-300 DNEEEPVSILNMR
+300 DDEEEPVSILTMR

-330 LTVKKVDGSISEI
+330 LTVKKVDGSISEV
-343 TVKRDIVLLEET
+343 TVKRDIVQLEET
-355 YIKSSFVQ
+355 YIKSSIVE
-363 KDSSIYG
+363 KNNNNYG
-370 VINIPKFYID
+370 IINIPKFYID

-392 LKIEIERLKEVG
+392 LKTEIQRLKE
-404 VQGLIIDLRNNGG
+404 QGIKGLVIDLRNNGG
-417 GSLKTVVDMAGMFI
+417 GALKTVVDMAGMFI

-449 RDRDK
+449 SDRDRS
-454 NILWKGPL
+454 ILWTGPL

-498 GTVQTVF
+498 GTVQNVF

-546 NVPYRYKYLEFGE
+546 NVPYRYKYLDFGE
-559 KDSENPLKWDEI
+559 KDSENPLEWDEI
-571 DKVEFT
+571 DNVDYT
-577 PWNSNFDFDEAINKS
+577 TWQSNFDFDQAIQKS
-592 NLRMAS
+592 KDRMS
-598 NEYLK
+598 NNEYLK
-603 LIDENAKWIKFI
+603 LVDENAKWIKSV
-615 RDNKIINLNYEKFKL
+615 RDDKLINLNYDKFKKEL
-630 EINEN
+630 EEN
-635 LTKTEKFK
+635 LSETKKFDA
-643 ILNDY
+643 LNDF
-648 SMNYNFKSLPYE
+648 SMDFNFKSLPYE
-660 IDLIKNDSVLGL
+660 IDLIEKDSVLGI
-672 KRKRWHA
+672 KRKRWHK
-679 SLNKDL
+679 SLNKDV
-685 YIDEALNVLSDL
+685 YIEEALNVLSDL
-697 RFSIHNKPENEP
+697 RFSYLEN
-709 TEFDARYGNEPGDGI
+709 
-724 VSGSVLRPGGDGL
+724 
-737 IFLSTSTNIQ
+737 
-747 TTNN
+747 

>member
-1 MSRKFFT
+1 MSKNLFT
-8 PLIAF
+8 LLIAF
-13 IMCLASCSFIS
+13 IMCLASCSFVS

-46 AHYLDKDINDEFSE
+46 AHYLDKEINDEFSE
-60 KVFKTFIDNLDPSKR
+60 KVFDTFLENLDPYKR

-83 EFSEYKYLID
+83 EFSKYKFLID

-101 DFFNLVYNRYNIRL
+101 DFFELVYKRYNKRML
-115 VESKSIFELILSQP
+115 ESEKIFNDILSKP
-129 FDFSKEEIFE
+129 FDFNKDEVCEC
-139 SDFELLDF
+139 DFEELDY
-147 VQTKSEL
+147 VKTKDQL
-154 YERWRKLLKTYV
+154 FDRWRKLLKIYV
-166 IENYHD
+166 IENYHN
-172 EIEDDLKKLEKD
+172 EIEDDL
-184 SSFVVRKP
+184 RKSKEDP
-192 ELIEKENREL
+192 DFILRSPSLIEKKTRETL
-202 LNETMLQNFKF
+202 KETMQQNYTF
-213 ISEEMQRSDWFS
+213 ITDELQRSDWFS

-280 GPAWRDNKL
+280 GPAWRDNIL

-300 DNEEEPVSILNMR
+300 DNEDEPVGILNMR

-330 LTVKKVDGSISEI
+330 LTVKKVDGKVTEV

-355 YIKSSFVQ
+355 YIKSTIVE
-363 KDSSIYG
+363 KDNNTYG
-370 VINIPKFYID
+370 LINIPKFYID

-392 LKIEIERLKEVG
+392 LRTEIERLKEQG
-404 VQGLIIDLRNNGG
+404 IQGLVIDLRNNGG
-417 GSLKTVVDMAGMFI
+417 GALKTVVDMAGMFI

-449 RDRDK
+449 SDRDRSV
-454 NILWKGPL
+454 LWTGPL

-498 GTVQTVF
+498 GTVQNVF

-546 NVPYRYKYLEFGE
+546 NVPYRYKYLDFGE

-571 DKVEFT
+571 DKVEFNT
-577 PWNSNFDFDEAINKS
+577 WNSNFNFEEAITKS
-592 NLRMAS
+592 DKRMS
-598 NEYLK
+598 DNEYLK
-603 LIDENAKWIKFI
+603 LVDENAKWIKSV
-615 RDNKIINLNYEKFKL
+615 RDNKLINLNYDKFKL
-630 EINEN
+630 ELEEN
-635 LTKTEKFK
+635 SSKTEKFK
-643 ILNDY
+643 ALNDY
-648 SMNYNFKSLPYE
+648 AMNYSFKSLPYE
-660 IDLIKNDSVLGL
+660 LDLIKNDSVLGL
-672 KRKRWHA
+672 KRQRWHN
-679 SLNKDL
+679 SLNKDF

-697 RFSIHNKPENEP
+697 RFS
-709 TEFDARYGNEPGDGI
+709 Y
-724 VSGSVLRPGGDGL
+724 L
-737 IFLSTSTNIQ
+737 
-747 TTNN
+747 NN

>member
-1 MSRKFFT
+1 MKKNLFT
-8 PLIAF
+8 SLIAF
-13 IMCLASCSFIS
+13 IMCLASCSFVS

-29 SDKDNLIIQL
+29 SDKDSLVIQL

-46 AHYLDKDINDEFSE
+46 AHYLDKEIDDNFSE
-60 KVFKTFIDNLDPSKR
+60 KVFNTFLENLDPYKR

-83 EFSEYKYLID
+83 EFSEYKYSID
-93 DAFKNPNL
+93 DAFKNPNF
-101 DFFNLVYNRYNIRL
+101 DFFDLVYERYKERMS
-115 VESKSIFELILSQP
+115 ESEKIFNKILSTP
-129 FDFSKEEIFE
+129 FDFSKDEVCEC
-139 SDFELLDF
+139 DFEVLDY
-147 VQTKSEL
+147 VQTNHEL
-154 YERWRKLLKTYV
+154 YDRWRKLLKIYV
-166 IENYHD
+166 IENYHN
-172 EIEDDLKKLEKD
+172 EIEDDLRKFEKD
-184 SSFVVRKP
+184 SLFQIRNLD
-192 ELIEKENREL
+192 LIEKETRESL
-202 LNETMLQNFKF
+202 SETMIQNYRFV
-213 ISEEMQRSDWFS
+213 SEEMQRSDWLS

-280 GPAWRDNKL
+280 GPAWRDNIL

-300 DNEEEPVSILNMR
+300 DDEEEPVSILTMR

-330 LTVKKVDGSISEI
+330 LTVKKVDGSISEV
-343 TVKRDIVLLEET
+343 TVKRDIVQLEET
-355 YIKSSFVQ
+355 YIKSSIVE
-363 KDSSIYG
+363 KNNNNYG
-370 VINIPKFYID
+370 IINIPKFYID

-392 LKIEIERLKEVG
+392 LKTEIQRLKEQG
-404 VQGLIIDLRNNGG
+404 VKGLVIDLRNNGG
-417 GSLKTVVDMAGMFI
+417 GALKTVVDMAGMFI

-449 RDRDK
+449 SDRDRS
-454 NILWKGPL
+454 ILWTGPL

-498 GTVQTVF
+498 GTVQNVF

-546 NVPYRYKYLEFGE
+546 NVPYRYKYLDFGE
-559 KDSENPLKWDEI
+559 KDSENPLEWDEI
-571 DKVEFT
+571 DNVDYT
-577 PWNSNFDFDEAINKS
+577 TWQSNFDFDQAIQKS
-592 NLRMAS
+592 KDRMS
-598 NEYLK
+598 NNEYLK
-603 LIDENAKWIKFI
+603 LVDENAKWIKAV
-615 RDNKIINLNYEKFKL
+615 RDDKLINLNYDKFKKEL
-630 EINEN
+630 EEN
-635 LTKTEKFK
+635 LSETKKFDA
-643 ILNDY
+643 LNDF
-648 SMNYNFKSLPYE
+648 SMDFNFKSLPYE
-660 IDLIKNDSVLGL
+660 IDLIEKDSVLGI
-672 KRKRWHA
+672 KRKRWHK
-679 SLNKDL
+679 SLNKDV
-685 YIDEALNVLSDL
+685 YIEEALNVLSDL
-697 RFSIHNKPENEP
+697 RFSYLEN
-709 TEFDARYGNEPGDGI
+709 
-724 VSGSVLRPGGDGL
+724 
-737 IFLSTSTNIQ
+737 
-747 TTNN
+747 

>member
-1 MSRKFFT
+1 MYKNLYT

-13 IMCLASCSFIS
+13 LICLVSCNFVK

-29 SDKDNLIIQL
+29 SNKDFLVIQL
-39 ITYVLDQ
+39 ITYVLDE
-46 AHYLDKDINDEFSE
+46 AHYLEKEIDDKFSE
-60 KVFKTFIDNLDPSKR
+60 KVFNNFIENLDPFKR
-75 YFYASDIE
+75 YFYVSDIE
-83 EFSEYKYLID
+83 DFSKYKYSID

-101 DFFNLVYNRYNIRL
+101 DFFQLVYERYVQRISESEEIFNR
-115 VESKSIFELILSQP
+115 ILSKP
-129 FDFSKEEIFE
+129 FDFSIDEVCEC
-139 SDFELLDF
+139 DFEILDY
-147 VQTKSEL
+147 VQTEDQL
-154 YERWRKLLKTYV
+154 YDRWRKLLKIYV
-166 IENYHD
+166 IENYHN
-172 EIEDDLKKLEKD
+172 EIEDDL
-184 SSFVVRKP
+184 RKI
-192 ELIEKENREL
+192 ENDGNFKRRSLDIIEKESREAL
-202 LNETMLQNFKF
+202 SEMMNQNHRF
-213 ISEEMQRSDWFS
+213 IKEEMLRSDWLS

-280 GPAWRDNKL
+280 GPAWRDNIL

-300 DNEEEPVSILNMR
+300 AHEKEPVSIINMR
-313 LSEAVKLIKGK
+313 LSEAVKLIKGE
-324 KGTKVH
+324 KGTKVY

-343 TVKRDIVLLEET
+343 SVTRDIVLLEET
-355 YIKSSFVQ
+355 YIKSSIVN
-363 KDSSIYG
+363 KDNVNYG
-370 VINIPKFYID
+370 IIDIPKFYID

-392 LKIEIERLKEVG
+392 LKTEIIRLKE
-404 VQGLIIDLRNNGG
+404 QDIKGLIIDLRNNGG
-417 GSLKTVVDMAGMFI
+417 GALKTVVEMAGMFI

-449 RDRDK
+449 SDRDRSV
-454 NILWKGPL
+454 LWSGPL

-498 GTVQTVF
+498 GTVQNIF

-546 NVPYRYKYLEFGE
+546 NLPYRYKYIDYGE
-559 KDSENPLKWDEI
+559 RESENSLKWDEI
-571 DKVEFT
+571 DEVDYNT
-577 PWNSNFDFDEAINKS
+577 WQSNFDFDFAVERSNKRIKDS
-592 NLRMAS
+592 
-598 NEYLK
+598 EYLR
-603 LIDENAKWIKFI
+603 LVDENAKWIKSV
-615 RDNKIINLNYEKFKL
+615 RDNKIINLNYKKFKDEL
-630 EINEN
+630 DQNSII
-635 LTKTEKFK
+635 TKKFNT
-643 ILNDY
+643 LDDF

-660 IDLIKNDSVLGL
+660 INLIEGDSVLGL
-672 KRKRWHA
+672 KRKRWHS
-679 SLNKDL
+679 SLNKDF
-685 YIDEALNVLSDL
+685 YIDESLNVLSDL
-697 RFSIHNKPENEP
+697 RASQFQN
-709 TEFDARYGNEPGDGI
+709 
-724 VSGSVLRPGGDGL
+724 
-737 IFLSTSTNIQ
+737 
-747 TTNN
+747 

>member
-1 MSRKFFT
+1 MSKNLFT
-8 PLIAF
+8 LLIAF
-13 IMCLASCSFIS
+13 IMCLASCSFVS

-46 AHYLDKDINDEFSE
+46 AHYLDKEINDEFSE
-60 KVFKTFIDNLDPSKR
+60 KVFYTFLENLDPYKR

-83 EFSEYKYLID
+83 EFSKYKYLID
-93 DAFKNPNL
+93 DSFKNPNL
-101 DFFNLVYNRYNIRL
+101 DFFELVYKRYSKRML
-115 VESKSIFELILSQP
+115 ESEKIFNDILSKP
-129 FDFSKEEIFE
+129 FDFNKDEVCEC
-139 SDFELLDF
+139 DFEELDY
-147 VQTKSEL
+147 VKTKNQL
-154 YERWRKLLKTYV
+154 FDRWRKLLKIYV
-166 IENYHD
+166 IENYHN
-172 EIEDDLKKLEKD
+172 EIEDDL
-184 SSFVVRKP
+184 RKSKEDTDFSIRSP
-192 ELIEKENREL
+192 NLIEKKTRETL
-202 LNETMLQNFKF
+202 KETMQQNYAF

-280 GPAWRDNKL
+280 GPAWRDDIL

-300 DNEEEPVSILNMR
+300 DNEDEPVGILNMR

-330 LTVKKVDGSISEI
+330 LTVKKVDGTVTEV

-355 YIKSSFVQ
+355 YIKSSIVE
-363 KDSSIYG
+363 KDNNTYG
-370 VINIPKFYID
+370 LINIPKFYID

-392 LKIEIERLKEVG
+392 LRTEIERLKEQG
-404 VQGLIIDLRNNGG
+404 IQGLVIDLRNNGG
-417 GSLKTVVDMAGMFI
+417 GALKTVVDMAGMFI

-449 RDRDK
+449 SDRDRSV
-454 NILWKGPL
+454 LWTGPL

-498 GTVQTVF
+498 GTVQNVF

-546 NVPYRYKYLEFGE
+546 NVPHRYKYLEFGE
-559 KDSENPLKWDEI
+559 KDSENPLQWDEI
-571 DKVEFT
+571 DKVEFDI
-577 PWNSNFDFDEAINKS
+577 WNSNFNFEEAITKS
-592 NLRMAS
+592 NKRMAN

-603 LIDENAKWIKFI
+603 LVDENAKWIKSV
-615 RDNKIINLNYEKFKL
+615 RDNKLINLNYDKFKL
-630 EINEN
+630 ELEEN
-635 LTKTEKFK
+635 SSITEKFK
-643 ILNDY
+643 ALNDY
-648 SMNYNFKSLPYE
+648 SMNYSFKSLPYE
-660 IDLIKNDSVLGL
+660 LDLIKNDSVLGL
-672 KRKRWHA
+672 KRERWHK
-679 SLNKDL
+679 SLNKDF

-697 RFSIHNKPENEP
+697 RFSYLDN
-709 TEFDARYGNEPGDGI
+709 
-724 VSGSVLRPGGDGL
+724 
-737 IFLSTSTNIQ
+737 
-747 TTNN
+747 

>member
-1 MSRKFFT
+1 MSKNLFT
-8 PLIAF
+8 LLIAF
-13 IMCLASCSFIS
+13 IMCLASCSFVS

-39 ITYVLDQ
+39 ITYVLDE
-46 AHYLDKDINDEFSE
+46 AHYLDKEINDEFSE
-60 KVFKTFIDNLDPSKR
+60 KVFDTFLENLDPYKR

-83 EFSEYKYLID
+83 EFSKYKYLID

-101 DFFNLVYNRYNIRL
+101 DFFELVYKRYTKRML
-115 VESKSIFELILSQP
+115 ESEKIFNDILSKP
-129 FDFSKEEIFE
+129 FDFNKNEVCEC
-139 SDFELLDF
+139 DFEELDY
-147 VQTKSEL
+147 VKTKDQL
-154 YERWRKLLKTYV
+154 FDRWRKLLKIYV
-166 IENYHD
+166 IENYHN
-172 EIEDDLKKLEKD
+172 EIEDDLRKSKED
-184 SSFVVRKP
+184 SDFILRNPV
-192 ELIEKENREL
+192 LIEKKTRETL
-202 LNETMLQNFKF
+202 KETMQQNYAF

-280 GPAWRDNKL
+280 GPAWRDNSL
-289 EKGDAI
+289 EKGDVI

-300 DNEEEPVSILNMR
+300 DDEDEPVGILNMR
-313 LSEAVKLIKGK
+313 LGEAVKLIKGK

-330 LTVKKVDGSISEI
+330 LTVKKVDGSVTEV

-355 YIKSSFVQ
+355 YIKSSIVE
-363 KDSSIYG
+363 KDNNTYG
-370 VINIPKFYID
+370 LINIPKFYID

-392 LKIEIERLKEVG
+392 LRTEIERLKEEG
-404 VQGLIIDLRNNGG
+404 IQGLVIDLRNNGG
-417 GSLKTVVDMAGMFI
+417 GALKTVVDMAGMFI

-449 RDRDK
+449 SDRDRSV
-454 NILWKGPL
+454 LWTGPL

-498 GTVQTVF
+498 GTVQNVF

-559 KDSENPLKWDEI
+559 KDSENPLQWDEI
-571 DKVEFT
+571 DKVEFDT
-577 PWNSNFDFDEAINKS
+577 WNSNFNFEEAITKS
-592 NLRMAS
+592 NKRMAN

-603 LIDENAKWIKFI
+603 LVDENAKWIKSV
-615 RDNKIINLNYEKFKL
+615 RDNKLINLNYDKFKL
-630 EINEN
+630 ELEEN
-635 LTKTEKFK
+635 SSITEKFK
-643 ILNDY
+643 ALNDY
-648 SMNYNFKSLPYE
+648 SMNYSFKSLPYE

-672 KRKRWHA
+672 KRERWHK
-679 SLNKDL
+679 SLNKDF

-697 RFSIHNKPENEP
+697 RFSYLDN
-709 TEFDARYGNEPGDGI
+709 
-724 VSGSVLRPGGDGL
+724 
-737 IFLSTSTNIQ
+737 
-747 TTNN
+747 

>member
-1 MSRKFFT
+1 MSKNLFT
-8 PLIAF
+8 LLIAF
-13 IMCLASCSFIS
+13 IMCLASCSFVS

-46 AHYLDKDINDEFSE
+46 AHYLDKEINDEFSE
-60 KVFKTFIDNLDPSKR
+60 KVFDTFLENLDPYKR
-75 YFYASDIE
+75 YFYASDID
-83 EFSEYKYLID
+83 EFSKYKYLID

-101 DFFNLVYNRYNIRL
+101 DFFELVYKRYTKRML
-115 VESKSIFELILSQP
+115 ESEKIFNDILSKP
-129 FDFSKEEIFE
+129 FDFNKNEVCEC
-139 SDFELLDF
+139 DFEELDY
-147 VQTKSEL
+147 VKTKDQL
-154 YERWRKLLKTYV
+154 FDRWRKLLKIYV
-166 IENYHD
+166 IENYHN
-172 EIEDDLKKLEKD
+172 EIEDDLRKSKED
-184 SSFVVRKP
+184 SDFILRNPV
-192 ELIEKENREL
+192 LIEKKTRETL
-202 LNETMLQNFKF
+202 KETMQQNYAF

-280 GPAWRDNKL
+280 GPAWRDNSL

-300 DNEEEPVSILNMR
+300 DDEDEPVGILNMR
-313 LSEAVKLIKGK
+313 LGEAVKLIKGK

-330 LTVKKVDGSISEI
+330 LTVKKVDGSVTEV

-355 YIKSSFVQ
+355 YIKSSIVE
-363 KDSSIYG
+363 KDNNTYG
-370 VINIPKFYID
+370 LINIPKFYID

-392 LKIEIERLKEVG
+392 LRTEIERLKEQG
-404 VQGLIIDLRNNGG
+404 IQGLVIDLRNNGG
-417 GSLKTVVDMAGMFI
+417 GALKTVVDMAGMFI

-449 RDRDK
+449 SDRDRSV
-454 NILWKGPL
+454 LWTGPL

-498 GTVQTVF
+498 GTVQNVF

-559 KDSENPLKWDEI
+559 KDSENPLQWDEI
-571 DKVEFT
+571 DKVEFDT
-577 PWNSNFDFDEAINKS
+577 WNSNFNFEEAITKS
-592 NLRMAS
+592 NKRMAN

-603 LIDENAKWIKFI
+603 LVDENAKWIKSV
-615 RDNKIINLNYEKFKL
+615 RDNKLINLNYDKFKL
-630 EINEN
+630 ELEEN
-635 LTKTEKFK
+635 SSITEKFK
-643 ILNDY
+643 ALNDY
-648 SMNYNFKSLPYE
+648 SMNYSFKSLPYE
-660 IDLIKNDSVLGL
+660 LDLIKNDSVLGL
-672 KRKRWHA
+672 KRERWHK
-679 SLNKDL
+679 SLNKDF

-697 RFSIHNKPENEP
+697 RFSYLDN
-709 TEFDARYGNEPGDGI
+709 
-724 VSGSVLRPGGDGL
+724 
-737 IFLSTSTNIQ
+737 
-747 TTNN
+747 

>member
-1 MSRKFFT
+1 MSKNLFT

-13 IMCLASCSFIS
+13 IMCLASCSFVS
-24 KDFDT
+24 KDFDA
-29 SDKDNLIIQL
+29 SDKDSLIIQL

-46 AHYLDKDINDEFSE
+46 AHYLDKDINDDFSE
-60 KVFKTFIDNLDPSKR
+60 KVFDTFLENLDPYKR
-75 YFYASDIE
+75 YFYASDIY
-83 EFSEYKYLID
+83 EFSKYKHSID

-101 DFFNLVYNRYNIRL
+101 DFFDLVHERYSSRML
-115 VESKSIFELILSQP
+115 ESEKIFNDILSKP
-129 FDFSKEEIFE
+129 FDFSKDEICE
-139 SDFELLDF
+139 CDFEVLDY
-147 VQTKSEL
+147 VQTKDEL
-154 YERWRKLLKTYV
+154 YDRWRKLLKIYV
-166 IENYHD
+166 IENYHN
-172 EIEDDLKKLEKD
+172 EIEDDLRKQEEDPYFKL
-184 SSFVVRKP
+184 RKLD
-192 ELIEKENREL
+192 LIEKETRDA
-202 LNETMLQNFKF
+202 LNETMNQNFRF

-280 GPAWRDNKL
+280 GPAWRDNIL

-300 DNEEEPVSILNMR
+300 DDEEEPVSILNMR

-330 LTVKKVDGSISEI
+330 LTIKKVDGSISEI
-343 TVKRDIVLLEET
+343 SVKRDIVLLEET
-355 YIKSSFVQ
+355 YIKSSIVEKGNNNFG
-363 KDSSIYG
+363 I
-370 VINIPKFYID
+370 INIPKFYID

-392 LKIEIERLKEVG
+392 LRTEIERLKEQG
-404 VQGLIIDLRNNGG
+404 VQGLVIDLRNNGG
-417 GSLKTVVDMAGMFI
+417 GALKTVVDMAGMFI

-449 RDRDK
+449 SDRDRS
-454 NILWKGPL
+454 ILWTGPL

-498 GTVQTVF
+498 GTVQNVF

-546 NVPYRYKYLEFGE
+546 NVPYRFKYLDFGE
-559 KDSENPLKWDEI
+559 KDYENPLQWDEI
-571 DKVEFT
+571 DKVEYT
-577 PWNSNFDFDEAINKS
+577 TWDSNFNFNEAIRKS
-592 NLRMAS
+592 KKRMAD
-598 NEYLK
+598 NKYLK
-603 LIDENAKWIKFI
+603 LVDENAKWIKSV
-615 RDNKIINLNYEKFKL
+615 RDDKLINLNYDKFKL
-630 EINEN
+630 ELDEN
-635 LTKTEKFK
+635 SSKTEKFK
-643 ILNDY
+643 ALNDF
-648 SMNYNFKSLPYE
+648 SMDYNFKSLPYE
-660 IDLIKNDSVLGL
+660 LDLIKNDSVLGL
-672 KRKRWHA
+672 KRSRWHK
-679 SLNKDL
+679 SLNKDF

-697 RFSIHNKPENEP
+697 RFSYLEN
-709 TEFDARYGNEPGDGI
+709 
-724 VSGSVLRPGGDGL
+724 
-737 IFLSTSTNIQ
+737 
-747 TTNN
+747 

>member
-1 MSRKFFT
+1 MSKNLFT

-13 IMCLASCSFIS
+13 IMCLASCSFVS
-24 KDFDT
+24 KDFDA
-29 SDKDNLIIQL
+29 SDKDSLIIQL

-46 AHYLDKDINDEFSE
+46 AHYLDKDINDDFSE
-60 KVFKTFIDNLDPSKR
+60 KVFDTFLENLDPYKR
-75 YFYASDIE
+75 YFYASDIY
-83 EFSEYKYLID
+83 EFSKYKHSID

-101 DFFNLVYNRYNIRL
+101 DFFDLVYERYSSRML
-115 VESKSIFELILSQP
+115 ESEKIFNDILSKP
-129 FDFSKEEIFE
+129 FDFSKDEICE
-139 SDFELLDF
+139 CDFEVLDY
-147 VQTKSEL
+147 VQTKDEL
-154 YERWRKLLKTYV
+154 YDRWRKLLKIYV
-166 IENYHD
+166 IENYHN
-172 EIEDDLKKLEKD
+172 EIEDDLRKQEEDPYFKL
-184 SSFVVRKP
+184 RKLD
-192 ELIEKENREL
+192 LIEKETRDA
-202 LNETMLQNFKF
+202 LNETMNQNFRF

-280 GPAWRDNKL
+280 GPAWRDNIL

-300 DNEEEPVSILNMR
+300 DDEEEPVSILNMR

-324 KGTKVH
+324 KGTRVH
-330 LTVKKVDGSISEI
+330 LTIKKVDGSISEVS
-343 TVKRDIVLLEET
+343 VKRDIVLLEET
-355 YIKSSFVQ
+355 YIKSSIVEKGNNNFG
-363 KDSSIYG
+363 I
-370 VINIPKFYID
+370 INIPKFYID

-392 LKIEIERLKEVG
+392 LRTEIERLKEQG
-404 VQGLIIDLRNNGG
+404 VQGLVIDLRNNGG
-417 GSLKTVVDMAGMFI
+417 GALKTVVDMAGMFI

-449 RDRDK
+449 SDRDRS
-454 NILWKGPL
+454 ILWTGPL

-498 GTVQTVF
+498 GTVQNVF

-546 NVPYRYKYLEFGE
+546 NVPYRYKYLDFGE
-559 KDSENPLKWDEI
+559 KDSENPLQWDEI
-571 DKVEFT
+571 DQVEYAT
-577 PWNSNFDFDEAINKS
+577 WDSNFNFDEAIRKS
-592 NLRMAS
+592 KKRMAD
-598 NEYLK
+598 NKYLK
-603 LIDENAKWIKFI
+603 LVDENAKWIKSV
-615 RDNKIINLNYEKFKL
+615 RDDKLINLNYDKFKL
-630 EINEN
+630 ELDEN
-635 LTKTEKFK
+635 SLKTEKFK
-643 ILNDY
+643 ALNDF
-648 SMNYNFKSLPYE
+648 SMDYNFKSLPYE
-660 IDLIKNDSVLGL
+660 LDLIKNDSVLGL
-672 KRKRWHA
+672 KRSRWHK
-679 SLNKDL
+679 SLNKDF

-697 RFSIHNKPENEP
+697 RFSYLEN
-709 TEFDARYGNEPGDGI
+709 
-724 VSGSVLRPGGDGL
+724 
-737 IFLSTSTNIQ
+737 
-747 TTNN
+747 